1 MHLRDAGKEILCHP
15 KQSLKQ
21 IRNPPKFSVAVKT
34 AKNVGVLK
42 IVDLQTLHGFK
53 LKGIAVK
60 SESDF
65 VKAKRNLITAV
76 KRVADMTVN

>member
-1 MHLRDAGKEILCHP
+1 MHSRDAGKEILYHP
-15 KQSLKQ
+15 NTLKQ

-34 AKNVGVLK
+34 ARNVYVG
-42 IVDLQTLHGFK
+42 VDLQTLHGLK
-53 LKGIAVK
+53 LEGIAVK

-76 KRVADMTVN
+76 KRVADMTIN